1 MTGGVVL
8 RQERRFRRWALRL
21 FASYLLL
28 ALVTLLVIAANIA
41 DANPDSPVMLIGAI
55 LATVSLPVWIATA
68 VLAAISLIR
77 RESRPLIALG
87 LLAVCLALSFAIAPT
102 GLAILQGAVEAFG

>member
-1 MTGGVVL
+1 ML
-8 RQERRFRRWALRL
+8 RHERRFRRWALRL

-77 RESRPLIALG
+77 RESRPLIPLG
-87 LLAVCLALSFAIAPT
+87 LLAVCLALSLAIAPT